1 MLRNYFK
8 TAWRNL
14 LKNKTSSFINIS
26 GLAVGMA
33 VAMLIGFWIWD
44 ELYFNKSFQNY
55 DRLAQVMQ
63 HQSFNGDVS
72 TQQSLP
78 YLIGNELKNSYGS
91 DFKNVSM
98 ATWTY
103 NRILAVGDKKLSVSG
118 NFLEPQIIAMLSLKM
133 IKGSNNSLNDNHS
146 LILSSSAAKALFADE
161 DPIGK
166 TVKIDNRFDVKVTG
180 LYEDLPYNSAFRDLT
195 FIAPWQLY
203 IDNNNWLEKTSNPW
217 RNNSFQAF
225 VQLADH
231 ADAVKVSTKIKDIK
245 LKKISAE
252 DAAHKPQVFL
262 QPMSKW
268 HLYSQFKNG
277 VNTGGRI
284 QFVWLFGTIGFF
296 VLLLACINFMNLST
310 ARSEKRAKEV
320 GIRKSIGSMRMQLVI
335 QFFSESLLV
344 VAFAFVLSLIL
355 VQLAIPFFNDL
366 ADKKMNIPW
375 SNPFFWLAGLGFSI
389 ITGLIAGSYP
399 AFYLSSFKPVKVLKG
414 TFKAGKLPA
423 VPRQVLVV
431 LQFTVSV
438 VLIIGTIVV
447 FRQVQFSKNRPV
459 GYSREGLITIPVVTD
474 EIHKHFEAVRQEIK
488 KSNAVEEIAESS
500 SPTTALYEFDGGFE
514 WRGSSSKGDFGFIYA
529 SVDFG
534 KTIGWHIKEGRDFS
548 RDFPTDSSAFIVNE
562 AAVKFMNLKNPVGE
576 IIKADGKP
584 YHIIAVVD
592 DMVMESP
599 YKPVTRTIFT
609 LSPNAENVIN
619 VRINPA
625 ISVHEAVAKM
635 EAVFKKYNP
644 AQPFDYQFINDEY
657 ARKFSDEERIGK
669 LAGVFAA
676 LAIFISCLG
685 LFGMAS
691 FVAEQ
696 RTKEIGVRK
705 VLGATVA
712 DLWGLLSKEFVLLV
726 FISLLIASPLA
737 YYFMHSWLQNYEYR
751 TGLSW
756 WIFAVAAIG
765 ALLITLCTVSFNAIK
780 AAIANPVKSLRTE

>member
-1 MLRNYFK
+1 MIKNYFK
-8 TAWRNL
+8 IAWRNL

-44 ELYFNKSFQNY
+44 ELSFNKSFKNY
-55 DRLAQVMQ
+55 ERLAQVMQ
-63 HQSFNGDVS
+63 QQSFNGDVS
-72 TQQSLP
+72 SQQSVP
-78 YLIGNELKNSYGS
+78 YLIGNELKKNYGS

-103 NRILAVGDKKLSVSG
+103 NRILAAGDKKISVSG
-118 NFLEPQIIAMLSLKM
+118 NFLEPQIIDMLSLKM
-133 IKGSNNSLNDNHS
+133 IRGSNTSLIDYHS
-146 LILSSSAAKALFADE
+146 LILSSSAAKALFGQG

-166 TVKIDNRFDVKVTG
+166 TVKIDNQFDVKVTG
-180 LYEDLPYNSAFRDLT
+180 LYEDLPYNSDFKGLT

-231 ADAVKVSTKIKDIK
+231 ADAAKISAKIKDIK

-252 DAAHKPQVFL
+252 DAAHKPEVFL

-268 HLYSQFKNG
+268 HLYSEFKNG
-277 VNTGGRI
+277 VNRGGRI

-320 GIRKSIGSMRMQLVI
+320 GIRKSIGSLRTQLVI

-344 VAFAFVLSLIL
+344 VVFAFVLSLIL
-355 VQLAIPFFNDL
+355 VQLAIPFFNDVS
-366 ADKKMNIPW
+366 DKKMNIPW

-414 TFKAGKLPA
+414 SFKAGKLAA

-431 LQFTVSV
+431 LQFSVSV
-438 VLIIGTIVV
+438 ALIIGTIVV
-447 FRQVQFSKNRPV
+447 FRQVQFSKSRSV
-459 GYSREGLITIPVVTD
+459 GYTREGLITIPVVTE
-474 EIHKHFEAVRQEIK
+474 EIHKHLAAVQQDL
-488 KSNAVEEIAESS
+488 KSSQAIVQISESS

-514 WRGSSSKGDFGFIYA
+514 WKGSNSKGDFGFIYA

-548 RDFPTDSSAFIVNE
+548 RDFPTDSSAFVVNE
-562 AAVKFMNLKNPVGE
+562 AAEKFMNLKNPVGE

-584 YHIIAVVD
+584 YHIIGVVD

-599 YKPVTRTIFT
+599 YRPVTRTIFT
-609 LSPNAENVIN
+609 LSANAENIIN
-619 VRINPA
+619 LRINPA
-625 ISVHEAVAKM
+625 ISIHDAVTKI

-737 YYFMHSWLQNYEYR
+737 YYFMHSWLQTYEYR
-751 TGLSW
+751 TDLSW
-756 WIFAVAAIG
+756 WIFAVAASG
-765 ALLITLCTVSFNAIK
+765 ALLITLCTVSFQAIK
-780 AAIANPVKSLRTE
+780 AALANPVKSLRTE